1 RYQRRASVLRPPF
14 PDSTRAEKLTDD
26 SFLVTRQRGLK
37 ECMASE
43 KTSKKSATTT
53 SPRGA
58 RQQQQLVVMETG
70 GSVGS
75 EQMIHVINPS
85 LSGPSGSGA
94 QGGVTLPIALAQ
106 GSLIPVSFTTSQN
119 SGGQAVMSNGTQ
131 VVVSAV
137 SPADL
142 ASKLKDAAQ
151 VVQVP
156 TGALSTIDWASK
168 LKELQHAQRLER
180 LREEQRAVQDKVTQ
194 KHQFEQKYEPCV
206 VCGDRASGRHYGA
219 ISCEG
224 CKGFFKRSIRK
235 QLGYACRGTR
245 DCPVTKLHRNRCQY
259 CRLQKCL
266 AVGMRSESVQQERR
280 PHDHKDKVP
289 VTVATSTQRIYI
301 RKDFNSPSAA
311 IPTFSPKSEPGEDV
325 KYGSLLANLQERVIQ
340 TDQGMVVLSSQMSP
354 CTSANTDLSTL
365 ASVVTTLATMG
376 KESEDNPQ
384 SAVDA
389 LTAAEGGD
397 TGVSETSDSVAKA
410 FDTLAKACQS
420 PPVHQGGDAGETSMT
435 ESSMDH
441 SNVSTDSTDAS
452 FIVDLEGPL
461 LTEANFQFTLTT
473 PSPMPA
479 YLNIHY
485 ICESASR
492 LLFLSMHWTRSL
504 PCFQMLSAELQT
516 TLVRWCWSELFTLG
530 LAQCSQIM
538 CLPTILAAILNHLQT
553 SLQNGD
559 DKVGQEKVKS
569 VMDHIVRLQDYISSI
584 NQLHVTPAEFAYLKA
599 LVLFSPDNPNL
610 SSKRQ
615 VELLQDRMQRE
626 FVQMLQTNATS
637 TTDASAAAARA
648 ARLSLRLLPLKTF
661 IATTM
666 EELFFAGLIGNVQI
680 DNIIPYILRMET
692 AEYNLHMAG
701 QSLSVPGVAAT
712 TPVPATTTQMDSAA
726 SVVAQF
732 TSPNLNGG
740 SAQQ

>member
-1 RYQRRASVLRPPF
+1 
-14 PDSTRAEKLTDD
+14 
-26 SFLVTRQRGLK
+26 
-37 ECMASE
+37 MASE
-43 KTSKKSATTT
+43 KSSKKTA
-53 SPRGA
+53 SPRSGQPPP
-58 RQQQQLVVMETG
+58 QQQQQVVVMETTTPGVG
-70 GSVGS
+70 G
-75 EQMIHVINPS
+75 EQMIHVINPTIA
-85 LSGPSGSGA
+85 GPSGSTPQGA
-94 QGGVTLPIALAQ
+94 VTLPIALAP
-106 GSLIPVSFTTSQN
+106 GGLTIPVSFTASQS

-142 ASKLKDAAQ
+142 ASKLKDATQ

-156 TGALSTIDWASK
+156 TGALSSIDWASK

-194 KHQFEQKYEPCV
+194 KQQFDNKYEPCV

-266 AVGMRSESVQQERR
+266 GVGMRSESVQQERR
-280 PHDHKDKVP
+280 PQDHKEKP
-289 VTVATSTQRIYI
+289 PATVATSTQRIYI

-311 IPTFSPKSEPGEDV
+311 IPTFSPKSEPGEEV

-354 CTSANTDLSTL
+354 GTSSNTDLSTL

-376 KESEDNPQ
+376 KEGEDNAQ
-384 SAVDA
+384 VANDVG
-389 LTAAEGGD
+389 LTQVEATTPTSAAEHVLPEAAD
-397 TGVSETSDSVAKA
+397 AVVAKA
-410 FDTLAKACQS
+410 FENLAKVCQ
-420 PPVHQGGDAGETSMT
+420 
-435 ESSMDH
+435 ESSMQQSGTEVGDTSQAESSLDQ
-441 SNVSTDSTDAS
+441 SNISTDSNDG
-452 FIVDLEGPL
+452 FLVDLEGPL
-461 LTEANFQFTLTT
+461 LTEAYFQFTLTT

-504 PCFQMLSAELQT
+504 PCFQMLTADTQT

-553 SLQNGD
+553 SLQNGE
-559 DKVGQEKVKS
+559 DKSSQDKVKS
-569 VMDHIVRLQDYISSI
+569 VMDHIVRLQDYISSMT
-584 NQLHVTPAEFAYLKA
+584 QLQVTAAEFAYLKA

-610 SSKRQ
+610 SSRRHMDH
-615 VELLQDRMQRE
+615 LQERIQRE
-626 FVQMLQTNATS
+626 FVHMLVNSSADS
-637 TTDASAAAARA
+637 TVTTASNRV
-648 ARLSLRLLPLKTF
+648 ARLLLRLVPLKTF

-680 DNIIPYILRMET
+680 DNIIPYILKMET

-701 QSLSVPGVAAT
+701 QSLPISTPTPPPSSTVPVT
-712 TPVPATTTQMDSAA
+712 STAA
-726 SVVAQF
+726 SEHNTPIITQLAVA
-732 TSPNLNGG
+732 NLNGG
-740 SAQQ
+740 SAQH

>member
-1 RYQRRASVLRPPF
+1 
-14 PDSTRAEKLTDD
+14 
-26 SFLVTRQRGLK
+26 
-37 ECMASE
+37 MASE
-43 KTSKKSATTT
+43 KTTRKT
-53 SPRGA
+53 SGPSHCST
-58 RQQQQLVVMETG
+58 RQQHQVVVMDSG
-70 GSVGS
+70 GSIGT
-75 EQMIHVINPS
+75 EQMIHVIP
-85 LSGPSGSGA
+85 GPSGSST
-94 QGGVTLPIALAQ
+94 QGSVTLPITITQ
-106 GSLIPVSFTTSQN
+106 GGLTIPVSFSTTHSSCTQ
-119 SGGQAVMSNGTQ
+119 GVMSNGTQ
-131 VVVSAV
+131 VVVSSV
-137 SPADL
+137 SPAEL
-142 ASKLKDAAQ
+142 ASKLKEATQ

-156 TGALSTIDWASK
+156 SSALSSIDWASK

-194 KHQFEQKYEPCV
+194 KQQFEHKYEPCV

-301 RKDFNSPSAA
+301 RKDFNSPNAA
-311 IPTFSPKSEPGEDV
+311 IPTFSPKSEPGEEV

-340 TDQGMVVLSSQMSP
+340 TDHGMVVLSSQMSP
-354 CTSANTDLSTL
+354 GTSANTDLSTL

-376 KESEDNPQ
+376 KDSESE
-384 SAVDA
+384 SAA
-389 LTAAEGGD
+389 QQAAAEVLSQVEAGCGAVGGSGAGLD
-397 TGVSETSDSVAKA
+397 QGFMESGHSVVKA
-410 FDTLAKACQS
+410 FDTLAKACLES
-420 PPVHQGGDAGETSMT
+420 AVPGGANGGDPNVTETSL
-435 ESSMDH
+435 DQ
-441 SNVSTDSTDAS
+441 SNISTDSNDT
-452 FIVDLEGPL
+452 FFVELEGPL
-461 LTEANFQFTLTT
+461 LSESYFQFTLTT

-504 PCFQMLSAELQT
+504 PCFQMLSTDIQT
-516 TLVRWCWSELFTLG
+516 TLVRGCWSELFTLG
-530 LAQCSQIM
+530 LAQCSQVM

-553 SLQNGD
+553 SLQNGE
-559 DKVGQEKVKS
+559 DKGGQEKVKG
-569 VMDHIVRLQDYISSI
+569 VMDHIVRLQDYISSLA
-584 NQLHVTPAEFAYLKA
+584 QLQVTATEFAYLKA

-610 SSKRQ
+610 TCKRQ
-615 VELLQDRMQRE
+615 MDHLQERIQRE
-626 FVQMLQTNATS
+626 LVQTLARTNGDNIS
-637 TTDASAAAARA
+637 VSNRV
-648 ARLSLRLLPLKTF
+648 ARLVLRLLPLKTF
-661 IATTM
+661 VANTM

-701 QSLSVPGVAAT
+701 QALNIPTPPHSTITLSTSVPGIPTVSSSSLIDHGAT
-712 TPVPATTTQMDSAA
+712 LMTQLSN
-726 SVVAQF
+726 SNGE
-732 TSPNLNGG
+732 TSLH
-740 SAQQ
+740 

>member
-1 RYQRRASVLRPPF
+1 
-14 PDSTRAEKLTDD
+14 
-26 SFLVTRQRGLK
+26 
-37 ECMASE
+37 
-43 KTSKKSATTT
+43 
-53 SPRGA
+53 
-58 RQQQQLVVMETG
+58 
-70 GSVGS
+70 
-75 EQMIHVINPS
+75 
-85 LSGPSGSGA
+85 
-94 QGGVTLPIALAQ
+94 
-106 GSLIPVSFTTSQN
+106 
-119 SGGQAVMSNGTQ
+119 MSNGTQ

-206 VCGDRASGRHYGA
+206 VCGDRASDV
-219 ISCEG
+219 SD
-224 CKGFFKRSIRK
+224 K
-235 QLGYACRGTR
+235 
-245 DCPVTKLHRNRCQY
+245 
-259 CRLQKCL
+259 
-266 AVGMRSESVQQERR
+266 AVSFSGLKIF
-280 PHDHKDKVP
+280 HLWLKV
-289 VTVATSTQRIYI
+289 S
-301 RKDFNSPSAA
+301 SPQ
-311 IPTFSPKSEPGEDV
+311 TEPGEDV

-452 FIVDLEGPL
+452 FIVDLE
-461 LTEANFQFTLTT
+461 
-473 PSPMPA
+473 
-479 YLNIHY
+479 
-485 ICESASR
+485 
-492 LLFLSMHWTRSL
+492 
-504 PCFQMLSAELQT
+504 
-516 TLVRWCWSELFTLG
+516 
-530 LAQCSQIM
+530 
-538 CLPTILAAILNHLQT
+538 
-553 SLQNGD
+553 